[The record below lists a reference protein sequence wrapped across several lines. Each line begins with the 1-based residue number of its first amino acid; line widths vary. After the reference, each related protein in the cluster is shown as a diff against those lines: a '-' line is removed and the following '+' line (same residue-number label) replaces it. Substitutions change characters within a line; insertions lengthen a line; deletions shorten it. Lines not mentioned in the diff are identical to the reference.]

1 MADIVMCPV
10 FLKECL
16 KEKCTGYK
24 TNTRQKFKDVKLNT
38 YLSADRLEY
47 YLHLSPDDLA
57 SRYVR
62 EVKIVRECK
71 MLGKILEI
79 EDLEDHEIPNLNML
93 GELSA

>member
-1 MADIVMCPV
+1 MSEIIMCPI

-24 TNTRQKFKDVKLNT
+24 ANTRQQFKDIKLNT

-47 YLHLSPDDLA
+47 YLHLSPEDLA
-57 SRYVR
+57 SKYIR
-62 EVKIVRECK
+62 EIKIVRECK

-79 EDLEDHEIPNLNML
+79 ENLQDCELPNMNML
-93 GELSA
+93 GRIDG